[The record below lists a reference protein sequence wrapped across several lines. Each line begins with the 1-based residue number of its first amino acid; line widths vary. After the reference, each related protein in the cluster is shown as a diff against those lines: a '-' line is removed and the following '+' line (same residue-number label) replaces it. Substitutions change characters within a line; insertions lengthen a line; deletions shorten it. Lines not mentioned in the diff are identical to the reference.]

1 MLEGALGGAAAA
13 TVKLL
18 LVEFEGS
25 SVQEDIVDVLTD
37 LEGASGGLCRGGGI
51 RASMARGDRA
61 SAAVQTEAG
70 RARYAG
76 PSPGPDT
83 TLIRT

>member
-61 SAAVQTEAG
+61 SAAV
-70 RARYAG
+70 RPR
-76 PSPGPDT
+76 PGVRVMQAPAPA
-83 TLIRT
+83 LILP